1 MQPNEPGT
9 AASGDDRHTM
19 PESPRQP
26 PDSPDSP
33 QPPHTSGR
41 RDAAARAAARFSRS
55 DSARLEAFSDG
66 VFAIAVTILVLEIHD
81 PVHADGGLA
90 HALLAQWPAYLGYL
104 ASFAYVAVIWLNHH
118 QAFARIRKVDRGLQ
132 AANLLLLCT
141 TAALAFPT
149 GVLSDALQ
157 EDIEGADSRTA
168 VLMYALIAAAMCA
181 SWLLMYTYLRHR
193 PYLLD
198 PAVEPSY
205 VRHGQLRSALGL
217 AAYLLAGFVGWLT
230 LPPLALAVFAV
241 LPVFYFVTSEG
252 LPRRGRGNAG
262 RAG

>member
-1 MQPNEPGT
+1 
-9 AASGDDRHTM
+9 M
-19 PESPRQP
+19 PEPSRHP
-26 PDSPDSP
+26 PDSPDPSD
-33 QPPHTSGR
+33 T
-41 RDAAARAAARFSRS
+41 AARASARFSRS

-81 PVHADGGLA
+81 PAHGRGGLA

-104 ASFAYVAVIWLNHH
+104 ASFGYVAVIWLNHH

-157 EDIEGADSRTA
+157 ENVEGADSQTA
-168 VLMYALIAAAMCA
+168 VLTYALIAAAMCA
-181 SWLLMYTYLRHR
+181 SWLLMYTYLRRR
-193 PYLLD
+193 PWLLD
-198 PAVEPSY
+198 PAVEPAY
-205 VRHGQLRSALGL
+205 VRHGQLRSAVGL
-217 AAYLLAGFVGWLT
+217 AAYLLAGVIGWLT
-230 LPPLALAVFAV
+230 FPPIALAVFAA

-252 LPRRGRGNAG
+252 LPWRARRSRSRSRSGE
-262 RAG
+262 